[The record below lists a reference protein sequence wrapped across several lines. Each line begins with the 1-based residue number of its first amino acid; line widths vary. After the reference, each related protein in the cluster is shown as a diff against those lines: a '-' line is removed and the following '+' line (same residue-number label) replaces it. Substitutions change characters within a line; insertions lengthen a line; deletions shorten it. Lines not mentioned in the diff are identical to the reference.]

1 MSTLRRPRS
10 AKSSETSELMS
21 NQPAVWRLIQA
32 ENARPELRTL
42 RVTLPACDSSSP
54 AHATSADGISEK
66 RCSLSQA
73 ASASTRRQSVSSKVM
88 RMLPLSAFTW
98 ISLMNSSDE
107 RRSSRAAAMA
117 GAMRDA
123 RHDYYNKG
131 IFPCQPV
138 FIVNFTK
145 ILHSFLFNF
154 SNKTAKNHHISRK
167 NSVFF
172 RKIIVFSHKKLV
184 FYVDYCHNKVTIKF
198 SGGAAWI
205 FQV

>member
-1 MSTLRRPRS
+1 MFSTIKNSL
-10 AKSSETSELMS
+10 
-21 NQPAVWRLIQA
+21 
-32 ENARPELRTL
+32 TL
-42 RVTLPACDSSSP
+42 FLLFVTNLL
-54 AHATSADGISEK
+54 H
-66 RCSLSQA
+66 L
-73 ASASTRRQSVSSKVM
+73 
-88 RMLPLSAFTW
+88 L
-98 ISLMNSSDE
+98 
-107 RRSSRAAAMA
+107 
-117 GAMRDA
+117 
-123 RHDYYNKG
+123 HDYYNKG

-167 NSVFF
+167 NIVFF